1 MIKPSNTSREDKD
14 LWATP
19 IVEFSGIQ
27 SFLANFY
34 NNEFNLFTLDAC
46 ALPYNKKVNRFISPK
61 EDMLKADWGSGE
73 FVWVNPPYSNPLP
86 FINRAIEM
94 SEKNFVAML
103 LPSDT
108 STEWFAKCVEHADLI
123 MFLTGK
129 GARIKF
135 EHNSGSKKTNGNVKG
150 SVVVVFQKILTK
162 APQKTI
168 YVPLNDISLLGKK
181 SRTDLIFSST
191 SK

>member
-1 MIKPSNTSREDKD
+1 MIKPSNTQKEDKD

-19 IVEFSGIQ
+19 VVEFCGIQ
-27 SFLANFY
+27 SFLAELY
-34 NNEFNLFTLDAC
+34 NGFTLFTLDAC

-61 EDMLKADWGSGE
+61 EDMLKKDWGNGE

-86 FINRAIEM
+86 FIERAIEM
-94 SEKNFVAML
+94 SDKNFVAML

-135 EHNSGSKKTNGNVKG
+135 KHNNNSQKTNGNVKG
-150 SVVVVFQKILTK
+150 SVLVIFQKILTK
-162 APQKTI
+162 ANQKTI
-168 YVPLNDISLLGKK
+168 YVPLNDIRILGQQT
-181 SRTDLIFSST
+181 RTGLIFSTT